1 VVDRCFVPLAK
12 GAGWRGLVVTREHK
26 TNGLGCCFGIAIE
39 LIDLRDTRASNDLPA
54 ADIESRKLKVTC
66 SGKEWINSLS
76 P

>member
-12 GAGWRGLVVTREHK
+12 GAGWRGLVMAREHK
-26 TNGLGCCFGIAIE
+26 ADGFRRCFGIAIE
-39 LIDLRDTRASNDLPA
+39 LINLRDVRASNDLPA